1 MDKKVVFS
9 DYPTNKYAKKV
20 DWWTSPE
27 GIELIK
33 GWRQCGCTYKEITE
47 HMGVDIRTFRS
58 WRKKYPEL
66 EEALIIGMEIT
77 NTRMVNALYKKATGF
92 YYDESVEELVEGKMR
107 TTKIYHKYSPPDV
120 KAILSWLYNRASG
133 MWRAV
138 QQPIDVSTDVIHSF
152 DDVLVAIRSAA
163 EGTSGKPEKALLDA
177 STGLNNQE
185 PVSTNEAKEDGTE
198 SLGEVPENKE
208 DV

>member
-66 EEALIIGMEIT
+66 EEALVIGMEIT
-77 NTRMVNALYKKATGF
+77 NTRVVNALYKKAVGF
-92 YYDESVEELVEGKMR
+92 YYDESIEELVEGEMR

-120 KAILSWLYNRASG
+120 KAILSWLYNRASN
-133 MWRAV
+133 MWRAI
-138 QQPIDVSTDVIHSF
+138 QPTIDVSTDMLNAF
-152 DDVLVAIRSAA
+152 DEVLVSIRNTARDS
-163 EGTSGKPEKALLDA
+163 
-177 STGLNNQE
+177 Q
-185 PVSTNEAKEDGTE
+185 DGA
-198 SLGEVPENKE
+198 SLGSSLASEEVGTQE
-208 DV
+208 DVGDEEHEGS

>member
-66 EEALIIGMEIT
+66 EEALVIGMEIT
-77 NTRMVNALYKKATGF
+77 NTRVVNALYKKAVGF
-92 YYDESVEELVEGKMR
+92 Y
-107 TTKIYHKYSPPDV
+107 
-120 KAILSWLYNRASG
+120 
-133 MWRAV
+133 
-138 QQPIDVSTDVIHSF
+138 
-152 DDVLVAIRSAA
+152 
-163 EGTSGKPEKALLDA
+163 EKAA
-177 STGLNNQE
+177 TTSTKLATLADE
-185 PVSTNEAKEDGTE
+185 PSVINSQPLSFLTSKPATNA
-198 SLGEVPENKE
+198 V
-208 DV
+208 